1 MCRKTEP
8 PEESP
13 ILTSAR
19 VARVVLAKWVT
30 SDASPVSASV
40 RDTRSRVGHTGDRS
54 VEVHPALGAV
64 GAIPDNGRTGQLWIL
79 LPTLMVG
86 WIATTDTISGRPP
99 SGLWLSTASQMFV
112 WIDGALAL
120 RRSEIHSTTM
130 SCEPD
135 RSACLMTAH
144 AMSVT
149 VRWLC
154 RLMVG

>member
-8 PEESP
+8 PKESP

-79 LPTLMVG
+79 LPTLDG
-86 WIATTDTISGRPP
+86 RLDSHNGYNLRPATI
-99 SGLWLSTASQMFV
+99 W
-112 WIDGALAL
+112 ALAIDCFTNVRL
-120 RRSEIHSTTM
+120 
-130 SCEPD
+130 D
-135 RSACLMTAH
+135 RWCASATQ
-144 AMSVT
+144 
-149 VRWLC
+149 
-154 RLMVG
+154 VGDP